1 MSYYEKAFA
10 ALLVTSHAVAFSAR
24 VQSTARR
31 RVAVFSSATVPVF
44 TSDLDAEGLNA
55 DAGVAIKP
63 SPGKGFGAFAT
74 RSFEKEEIV
83 GDYVGEKLTLREKDA
98 RYLGREQNWRDR
110 IWLASRRARG
120 VTASGTYIFQVDDD
134 LFVDAEDPVHANWC
148 RYINHHNDPNMRV
161 KSLAYAF
168 GGEPRVW
175 FVATRDIAPGEELSF
190 DYGDEYWVETDT
202 HVVDQ

>member
-1 MSYYEKAFA
+1 M
-10 ALLVTSHAVAFSAR
+10 
-24 VQSTARR
+24 
-31 RVAVFSSATVPVF
+31 
-44 TSDLDAEGLNA
+44 
-55 DAGVAIKP
+55 
-63 SPGKGFGAFAT
+63 
-74 RSFEKEEIV
+74 
-83 GDYVGEKLTLREKDA
+83 
-98 RYLGREQNWRDR
+98 
-110 IWLASRRARG
+110 
-120 VTASGTYIFQVDDD
+120 
-134 LFVDAEDPVHANWC
+134 HANWC